1 MAEKTIKERI
11 DFMCKKN
18 TAPKAEIS
26 RIIWSN
32 IRKAQYLNCL
42 TDEQLADA
50 LGVSTRTLTNYDDNP
65 DVMTLSTLQLF
76 MKNMS
81 MMMCELTAV

>member
-1 MAEKTIKERI
+1 MKRN
-11 DFMCKKN
+11 DLMSKN
-18 TAPKAEIS
+18 NSAPKAEIS

-42 TDEQLADA
+42 TDKQLADA
-50 LGVSTRTLTNYDDNP
+50 LGVSTRTLANYDSNP

-81 MMMCELTAV
+81 MMMSELTAA